1 MWPPVRAEKGDVV
14 ARRSARRT
22 GVDPRDEPSAEWG
35 WHGGFP
41 NGTLIAGVV
50 SAIALL
56 LLLVGPYQ
64 THLQVFWVL
73 VVVVVIL
80 AGVAHQIVK
89 RRKAWRR

>member
-1 MWPPVRAEKGDVV
+1 V

-50 SAIALL
+50 SAIVMLL
-56 LLLVGPYQ
+56 LLIGPYQ
-64 THLQVFWVL
+64 THLQDIW
-73 VVVVVIL
+73 VVIVAL
-80 AGVAHQIVK
+80 VILVGVVHQIVR